1 MNPENEAA
9 QGAIKFYVLAF
20 PLCKAK
26 ASLANVQ
33 EPTEDK
39 ESRICLTVR
48 LIRSKL
54 PFPPAGIHSDFK

>member
-39 ESRICLTVR
+39 ESRI
-48 LIRSKL
+48 
-54 PFPPAGIHSDFK
+54 